1 MDGKFFYEWLH
12 KLNPKFEMQEGRNV
26 VMIVNNCP
34 EHPEASGL
42 KAINLQFLRPNT
54 TSCTQPRDQGLIRC
68 ACFTIFS
75 FF

>member
-1 MDGKFFYEWLH
+1 MDGKFFDEWLH
-12 KLNPKFEMQEGRNV
+12 KLDPKFEMQEGRNV

-54 TSCTQPRDQGLIRC
+54 TSCTQPRDQGVIRC